1 MKVEEIKENGKKVIE
16 KHKQKILIAGATITA
31 FTIGVTVGRK
41 FGLLEV
47 GIGLQRVCDNN
58 PEIEKLMNES
68 IKKLSGK

>member
-16 KHKQKILIAGATITA
+16 KHKQTILIAGATIAA
-31 FTIGVTVGRK
+31 FTMGATVGRK
-41 FGLLEV
+41 FSLLEV

>member
-16 KHKQKILIAGATITA
+16 KHSQKILIAGATIATFIA
-31 FTIGVTVGRK
+31 GATVGRK

-58 PEIEKLMNES
+58 PEIEKLINES
-68 IKKLSGK
+68 IKKLSEK

>member
-16 KHKQKILIAGATITA
+16 KHKQKILIAGATIAA
-31 FTIGVTVGRK
+31 FIVGTTVGRK

-58 PEIEKLMNES
+58 PEIEKLINES
-68 IKKLSGK
+68 IKKLSEK

>member
-16 KHKQKILIAGATITA
+16 KHKQKILIAGATIAA
-31 FTIGVTVGRK
+31 FAIGAKVGRK
-41 FGLLEV
+41 FCLLKV
-47 GIGLQRVCDNN
+47 GIGLQRICDSD